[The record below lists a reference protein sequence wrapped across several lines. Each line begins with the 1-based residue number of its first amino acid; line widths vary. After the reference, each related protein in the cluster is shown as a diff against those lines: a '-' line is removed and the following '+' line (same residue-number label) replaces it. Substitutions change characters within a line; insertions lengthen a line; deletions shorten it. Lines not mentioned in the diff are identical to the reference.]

1 MGTKGVLEGL
11 NSINLNGIGTRG
23 TTYEAFKNTV
33 FCTITDAYF
42 PCTLGYA
49 GRQPGRRQHGRH
61 CLWHEVLGEYSMNA
75 EGEANA
81 TFYDQ
86 LSKAGAIRDDQ
97 TLDPAF
103 AEAYSRLGGR
113 AEGLFSQLCKA
124 YQFSAT
130 EESPSAEGLLAAVKA
145 LEFGAEFNKGIA
157 HSRNKKDGI
166 NWGKTNKFVR
176 SLVKEAVVSRAG
188 DFLDAIADAKGKLL
202 IFNNKVIDKL
212 YRSKMRTPQVGS
224 IVGLVEDSKVDNEI
238 QSSLGN
244 SSRMQSAFQ
253 KVARDSGLQL
263 HSVIPGKVVS
273 YYSGHDLAEVIMS
286 ALVVH
291 ASRLEG
297 AVYLLAF
304 NGPSKYQFFTVSLY
318 EGYIN
323 ITFAA
328 DDSNPVPVIVATM
341 PIDRV
346 SYGRLYS
353 SIERFMEGRQKV
365 PDLMGIWRIAE
376 Q

>member
-1 MGTKGVLEGL
+1 MEHLRTLFSALTLIFMAPALWAMQGVSQEEI
-11 NSINLNGIGTRG
+11 NHAATAYSMSIS
-23 TTYEAFKNTV
+23 
-33 FCTITDAYF
+33 
-42 PCTLGYA
+42 
-49 GRQPGRRQHGRH
+49 
-61 CLWHEVLGEYSMNA
+61 GEYSMNA
-75 EGEANA
+75 EGEASA
-81 TFYDQ
+81 VFYEQ
-86 LSKAGAIRDDQ
+86 LTKAGAIRDDQ
-97 TLDPAF
+97 TLDPEF
-103 AEAYSRLGGR
+103 AEAYSRLGDR

-130 EESPSAEGLLAAVKA
+130 EESPSAEGLLAVIKA

-157 HSRNKKDGI
+157 RSRDKKDGI
-166 NWGKTNKFVR
+166 YWGKTNKFVR
-176 SLVKEAVVSRAG
+176 SLVKEVVVSRAG

-202 IFNNKVIDKL
+202 VFNNKVINTL
-212 YRSKMRTPQVGS
+212 YRSKERTPQVGS
-224 IVGLVEDSKVDNEI
+224 IVDLVEDTKVDRNI
-238 QSSLGN
+238 RVSPSNRFRTQFFL
-244 SSRMQSAFQ
+244 Q

-273 YYSGHDLAEVIMS
+273 HYDEQDLAEVIMS

-291 ASRLEG
+291 ASKLEG

-328 DDSNPVPVIVATM
+328 DDSNPVPVVVATM
-341 PIDRV
+341 PINRV
-346 SYGRLYS
+346 NYDRLYS

-365 PDLMGIWRIAE
+365 PKLTGIWIIAN